1 MSRLR
6 LALAFAAL
14 LVAAAP
20 AAAAEKLTV
29 LLDWFVNPDHATL
42 IVAKEKGF
50 FAEQNLE
57 VELVA
62 PADPNAPPRLV
73 AAGQADL
80 AVTYQPNLH
89 LQIAEGLPVTR
100 IGTLVDTPL
109 NALVAI
115 EGKGVAKIADLKG
128 KTVGYSIGGFEDVLL
143 GMMLEKS
150 GLKASDVKMVNVN
163 FALTPALMAGQVDAV
178 IGAFRNF
185 ELTQIALAGGKGI
198 AFFPE
203 EHGVPM
209 YDELILVAHRDK
221 ARDPRLPR
229 FLAALEK
236 ATTYV
241 LNHPEEGWA
250 AFVKA
255 EPKLDDELNR
265 RAYALTRPRFAKSPA
280 VLDTV
285 RYRSFGEFAKSRGLV
300 KVVPALETYAIDPR
314 L

>member
-1 MSRLR
+1 MPRLR
-6 LALAFAAL
+6 LALAFAAAL
-14 LVAAAP
+14 AASAP
-20 AAAAEKLTV
+20 ATAAEKLTV

-42 IVAKEKGF
+42 IVAKERGF
-50 FAEQNLE
+50 FAEQGLD

-143 GMMLEKS
+143 GMMLEKA
-150 GLKASDVKMVNVN
+150 GLKASDVTMVNVN

-236 ATTYV
+236 ATTFI
-241 LNHPEEGWA
+241 LNHPEEGWK

-265 RAYALTRPRFAKSPA
+265 TAYALTLPRFAKSPA
-280 VLDTV
+280 VLDVV
-285 RYRSFGEFAKSRGLV
+285 RYRRFGEFAKSRGLV
-300 KVVPALETYAIDPR
+300 KTVPALDTYAIDPR

>member
-1 MSRLR
+1 MRLIR
-6 LALAFAAL
+6 NALTLAICLA
-14 LVAAAP
+14 AAAP
-20 AAAAEKLTV
+20 AAAADKLTV

-42 IVAKEKGF
+42 IVAKQQGI
-50 FAEQNLE
+50 FAKHGLE

-73 AAGQADL
+73 AAGHADL

-89 LQIAEGLPVTR
+89 LQISEGLPVTR

-128 KTVGYSIGGFEDVLL
+128 KTVGYSIGGFEEALL
-143 GMMLEKS
+143 GSMLEAH
-150 GLKASDVKMVNVN
+150 GLKYEDVKTVNVN

-185 ELTQIALAGGKGI
+185 ELTQIKLAGGTGI

-203 EHGVPM
+203 ENGVPL
-209 YDELILVAHRDK
+209 YDELILVAHKDK

-229 FLAALEK
+229 FLAALEE
-236 ATTYV
+236 ATTFV
-241 LNHPEEGWA
+241 LNHPEEGWK
-250 AFVKA
+250 AFVAA

-265 RAYALTRPRFAKSPA
+265 RAYDLTRPRFAKSPA

-285 RYRSFGEFAKSRGLV
+285 RYREFGRFMQARGLV
-300 KVVPALETYAIDPR
+300 KTVPPLESYAIDPR
-314 L
+314 S

>member
-1 MSRLR
+1 MSKLR
-6 LALAFAAL
+6 LAFTLAAL
-14 LVAAAP
+14 LAATAP
-20 AAAAEKLTV
+20 AVAAEKLTV

-50 FAEQNLE
+50 FAEEGLE

-109 NALVAI
+109 NALVAL
-115 EGKGVAKIADLKG
+115 EGKGVSRIADLKG

-143 GMMLEKS
+143 GMMLEKA
-150 GLKASDVKMVNVN
+150 GLKPTDVKMVNVN

-185 ELTQIALAGGKGI
+185 ELTQIALASGKGI

-221 ARDPRLPR
+221 AKDPRLPR

-236 ATTYV
+236 ATTYL

-265 RAYALTRPRFAKSPA
+265 RAYALTMPRFAKSPA

-285 RYRSFGEFAKSRGLV
+285 RYRRFGEFAKSRGLV
-300 KVVPALETYAIDPR
+300 KDVPALETYAIDPR

>member
-6 LALAFAAL
+6 LAFALAAL
-14 LVAAAP
+14 LAAGP
-20 AAAAEKLTV
+20 AAAADKLTV

-115 EGKGVAKIADLKG
+115 EGKGIAKIADLKG

-143 GMMLEKS
+143 GRMLEKA
-150 GLKASDVKMVNVN
+150 GLNASDVKMVNVN

-185 ELTQIALAGGKGI
+185 ELTQIALAGAKGI

-221 ARDPRLPR
+221 ARDPRVQR

-236 ATTYV
+236 ATTFM
-241 LNHPEEGWA
+241 LNHPEEGWG

-265 RAYALTRPRFAKSPA
+265 RAYALTMPRFAKSPA

-285 RYRSFGEFAKSRGLV
+285 RYRTFADFAESRGLV
-300 KVVPALETYAIDPR
+300 KTVPPLDSYAIDPR